1 MLEEKDEKKKDM
13 SGQEF
18 RESLAEL
25 LYGEE
30 AKNKNIS
37 YYSFYYDQNQTF
49 WSKLK
54 GDMAVRS
61 AEREHRATAGD
72 HKKEGMSLDDDMLQA
87 AKDGQLFLVST
98 KEPFLQRVNVNENGK
113 VSLEVVRENPL
124 PRRDDL
130 KGDEK
135 KQWDNLRGEFENL
148 TQGNNAA
155 ARGRVSRWF
164 DRRSARK
171 TAQSIAERIEKAQKK
186 EVKEDIKE
194 LEAAKK
200 QKEKEEKERARE
212 EKKQAELEKKA
223 NEEKQQKER
232 EETMQRGEDET
243 LDMQEDLKE
252 IRNEEKK
259 VEAEAPRKS
268 EFEKAWDL
276 VREGNHQEAAAMIAQ
291 EMQNLSKQFD
301 QSKYMDDNAIKT
313 GMEIRNQMK
322 RLKESGNVELLDKL
336 EAIPE
341 FKENVNLYQG
351 QANLAEMG
359 QKGLEARKQ
368 LEEKADDKTVDR
380 GVVLDI
386 MASEFANNVK
396 MRMAQ
401 GKNVSVEME
410 YIGKQPNAE
419 QIMDNLKEEMGKTKA
434 VESLMKETGKEL
446 SNIFGRGHTSQQKYK
461 EALKEVDQNA
471 EKEERAAEKQK
482 ELKNDQKL
490 QQKKEADKQKTAP
503 QKGM

>member
-1 MLEEKDEKKKDM
+1 MLEEKDEKNEKKKDM

-61 AEREHRATAGD
+61 AKREHRATAGD
-72 HKKEGMSLDDDMLQA
+72 SKKEGMSLDDDMLQA

-135 KQWDNLRGEFENL
+135 KQWDNLRQEFETL

-155 ARGRVSRWF
+155 ARGRVRRMF
-164 DRRSARK
+164 DRHDASK

-194 LEAAKK
+194 LEAARR
-200 QKEKEEKERARE
+200 QRE
-212 EKKQAELEKKA
+212 EKRQAELEEKA
-223 NEEKQQKER
+223 K

-252 IRNEEKK
+252 IRNE
-259 VEAEAPRKS
+259 
-268 EFEKAWDL
+268 
-276 VREGNHQEAAAMIAQ
+276 RE
-291 EMQNLSKQFD
+291 
-301 QSKYMDDNAIKT
+301 
-313 GMEIRNQMK
+313 
-322 RLKESGNVELLDKL
+322 ESG
-336 EAIPE
+336 
-341 FKENVNLYQG
+341 G
-351 QANLAEMG
+351 
-359 QKGLEARKQ
+359 
-368 LEEKADDKTVDR
+368 
-380 GVVLDI
+380 
-386 MASEFANNVK
+386 
-396 MRMAQ
+396 
-401 GKNVSVEME
+401 
-410 YIGKQPNAE
+410 
-419 QIMDNLKEEMGKTKA
+419 
-434 VESLMKETGKEL
+434 
-446 SNIFGRGHTSQQKYK
+446 
-461 EALKEVDQNA
+461 
-471 EKEERAAEKQK
+471 
-482 ELKNDQKL
+482 
-490 QQKKEADKQKTAP
+490 
-503 QKGM
+503 

>member
-194 LEAAKK
+194 LEAARR
-200 QKEKEEKERARE
+200 QRE
-212 EKKQAELEKKA
+212 EKRQAELEEKA
-223 NEEKQQKER
+223 K

-434 VESLMKETGKEL
+434 VESLMEGTGKEL
-446 SNIFGRGHTSQQKYK
+446 SNIFGRGHTSQQMYK

-471 EKEERAAEKQK
+471 KKEERAAEKQK